1 MFTKNT
7 EFQKHIK
14 CVEMIEKA
22 IETHPGE
29 LIEILDIV
37 FKWGNFRM
45 SDSSNTKLIG
55 AFFDFYQKRGEN
67 AYGRRAL
74 MTLTF
79 LKPPIPEAPTRRN
92 ANAEWSIRKDVFDAR
107 LTVGQ
112 LAALD
117 ETTTTRV

>member
-55 AFFDFYQKRGEN
+55 AFFDFYQKLLDFLIEQDYQMAEFEIVVLLG
-67 AYGRRAL
+67 
-74 MTLTF
+74 TF
-79 LKPPIPEAPTRRN
+79 CDKTGQNIKIM
-92 ANAEWSIRKDVFDAR
+92 AEKAKKLVEMCYK
-107 LTVGQ
+107 VY
-112 LAALD
+112 
-117 ETTTTRV
+117 EPK